1 MNKVPRRASR
11 YRTQPMPANDNLSK
25 AIFGGFDGLIC
36 VWGLIA
42 AGYATGDVRTL
53 ILGAIMLAVNE
64 GIAMFGGSFL
74 SELVSVYRMPHALI
88 IGIAAFV
95 GILLP
100 AFPFFFAPRNVA
112 ILLAFTLTVI
122 MAAIIAQVRSRSMN
136 TLEAYTQTFGMTLLA
151 TALSVVGALLLRG
164 VGV

>member
-1 MNKVPRRASR
+1 MQSKIPRRATRQRDS
-11 YRTQPMPANDNLSK
+11 DNLSK

-74 SELVSVYRMPHALI
+74 SELVSVYRLPHALI
-88 IGIAAFV
+88 IGVAAFV

-112 ILLAFTLTVI
+112 ILLSFALTVVL
-122 MAAIIAQVRSRSMN
+122 AAVIAQIRARTMSA
-136 TLEAYTQTFGMTLLA
+136 LQAYAQTFGVTLAA
-151 TALSVVGALLLRG
+151 TAISIIGALLLRG
-164 VGV
+164 MGV